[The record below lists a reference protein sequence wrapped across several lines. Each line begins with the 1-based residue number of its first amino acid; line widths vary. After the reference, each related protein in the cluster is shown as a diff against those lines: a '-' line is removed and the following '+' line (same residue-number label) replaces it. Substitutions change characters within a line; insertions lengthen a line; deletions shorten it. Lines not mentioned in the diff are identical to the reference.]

1 MGEYR
6 YMGEIGIRL
15 GFSEPVSE
23 ERVEDGCHACYV
35 SNVGQE
41 ILQIF

>member
-6 YMGEIGIRL
+6 YMGEIGISGL

-41 ILQIF
+41 IL